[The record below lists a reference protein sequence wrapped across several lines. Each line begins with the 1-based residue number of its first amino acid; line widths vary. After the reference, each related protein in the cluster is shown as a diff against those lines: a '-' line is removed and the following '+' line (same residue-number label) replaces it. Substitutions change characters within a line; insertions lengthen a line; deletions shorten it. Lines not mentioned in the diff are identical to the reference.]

1 MQPIFKV
8 QSVIFSRFEFD
19 IIGNKIGTWVDPY
32 VLKVFPP
39 LNFNFL
45 DCVGSYGAEQRMIAW
60 NVDSGELNQFD
71 QTISALDPI
80 RDEVITWSLGNGK
93 ITGV

>member
-1 MQPIFKV
+1 
-8 QSVIFSRFEFD
+8 
-19 IIGNKIGTWVDPY
+19 
-32 VLKVFPP
+32 
-39 LNFNFL
+39 L